1 MLVLSFALLATFI
14 CWQWYI
20 EMRLHRPPLVRLALF
35 TRGKGKLSVV
45 YAFVV
50 SPPEGLNEEPML
62 TDRPHIVFQLRFIQ
76 RILLVDGSLLST
88 SARTYP
94 SEDYG

>member
-1 MLVLSFALLATFI
+1 VGVHADIIAMLVVSIALLAAFV

-20 EMRLHRPPLVRLALF
+20 EMRLQRPPLVRLALF

-50 SPPEGLNEEPML
+50 RAALA
-62 TDRPHIVFQLRFIQ
+62 
-76 RILLVDGSLLST
+76 LLYMT
-88 SARTYP
+88 ETY
-94 SEDYG
+94 